1 MAISSTITAQGQAAD
16 LGPWQMAVDQLRLW
30 GEAVYRFL
38 QWERERILKRDPS
51 PKEQS
56 EHREA
61 LKWLLRGSKLL
72 LVLVSDPEFPDR
84 LTLKAL
90 EAQIWQLD
98 NSWKM
103 IYEPMP
109 EAEADKLLAELFPD
123 ASRA

>member
-1 MAISSTITAQGQAAD
+1 MGSATAIGAQPSPD
-16 LGPWQMAVDQLRLW
+16 FGPWQMAVDQLHLW

-61 LKWLLRGSKLL
+61 LRWLLRGSKLL
-72 LVLVSDPEFPDR
+72 LVMVSDPEFPDR
-84 LTLKAL
+84 PNVKAL
-90 EAQIWQLD
+90 EAQIWQLE
-98 NSWKM
+98 NSWQM

-123 ASRA
+123 ASGA